1 MCNYKIT
8 CLFNYKINNKSMYAE
23 TVYGI
28 KKLSKDYVTVKTQ
41 RKDKNLNCFILKQ
54 HNAHL

>member
-1 MCNYKIT
+1 
-8 CLFNYKINNKSMYAE
+8 MYAE